1 MINKFNKKA
10 KGPTLTWIFIGI
22 AVSVLVLTLSFSSL
36 GTFLADNNTTIS
48 EVSETGDNFTEV
60 YNDID
65 SLGGTTGGLSDRSL
79 LKDVWSAATGTVNVF
94 VMGLAAISEFFRMIS
109 IIDNLFGIIEGA
121 VPGFNALFGLLTLV
135 ITVYISMA
143 ILKAKRG
150 TSEVA

>member
-36 GTFLADNNTTIS
+36 GTFLADNNATIS
-48 EVSETGDNFTEV
+48 GFSETGDNFTEV

-65 SLGGTTGGLSDRSL
+65 SLGGTTGGLSDRNL

-109 IIDNLFGIIEGA
+109 IIDNIFSIMEKGIPKLNE
-121 VPGFNALFGLLTLV
+121 LFGLLTLV

-150 TSEVA
+150 TSDVA